1 MDIIKEIDNRLQLK
15 LAIPNSI
22 RKSWLGGSTKICLW
36 LFNKM
41 IDFKFPDKGELERI
55 GKNERLNLFRRYF
68 AASRYNRLLIQKNLI
83 QSAYDESSPS
93 EIVELGRLLNQDFFD
108 KVRIVKEC
116 SFLDE
121 FIDAAKEE
129 EHGLQ
134 KIIEA
139 YDKRIMNQSWS

>member
-1 MDIIKEIDNRLQLK
+1 
-15 LAIPNSI
+15 
-22 RKSWLGGSTKICLW
+22 
-36 LFNKM
+36 M

-55 GKNERLNLFRRYF
+55 GKKERLNLFRRYF

-83 QSAYDESSPS
+83 KSAYNESSTS
-93 EIVELGRLLNQDFFD
+93 EIIELERLHNQDFFD

-139 YDKRIMNQSWS
+139 YDKRIMNQSMS

>member
-1 MDIIKEIDNRLQLK
+1 
-15 LAIPNSI
+15 
-22 RKSWLGGSTKICLW
+22 
-36 LFNKM
+36 M

-55 GKNERLNLFRRYF
+55 GKKERLNLFRRYF

-83 QSAYDESSPS
+83 KSAYNESSTS
-93 EIVELGRLLNQDFFD
+93 EILELERLHNQDFFD

-139 YDKRIMNQSWS
+139 YDKRIMNQSMS

>member
-1 MDIIKEIDNRLQLK
+1 
-15 LAIPNSI
+15 
-22 RKSWLGGSTKICLW
+22 
-36 LFNKM
+36 M
-41 IDFKFPDKGELERI
+41 IDFKFPDKGKLERI
-55 GKNERLNLFRRYF
+55 GKKERLNLFRRYF
-68 AASRYNRLLIQKNLI
+68 AASRYNRLLIQKDLI
-83 QSAYDESSPS
+83 KSAYNESSPS
-93 EIVELGRLLNQDFFD
+93 EIIELERLHNQDFFD

-139 YDKRIMNQSWS
+139 YDKRIMNQSLS

>member
-1 MDIIKEIDNRLQLK
+1 
-15 LAIPNSI
+15 
-22 RKSWLGGSTKICLW
+22 
-36 LFNKM
+36 M
-41 IDFKFPDKGELERI
+41 IDFRFPDKGELERI
-55 GKNERLNLFRRYF
+55 GKSERLNLFRRYF

-83 QSAYDESSPS
+83 RSAYNESSPS
-93 EIVELGRLLNQDFFD
+93 EIIELGRLHNQDFFD

-134 KIIEA
+134 KVIEV
-139 YDKRIMNQSWS
+139 YDKRTVNQSLS

>member
-1 MDIIKEIDNRLQLK
+1 
-15 LAIPNSI
+15 
-22 RKSWLGGSTKICLW
+22 
-36 LFNKM
+36 M

-55 GKNERLNLFRRYF
+55 GKKERLDFFRRYF

-83 QSAYDESSPS
+83 RSAYNESSPS
-93 EIVELGRLLNQDFFD
+93 EIIELERLHNQDFFD

-139 YDKRIMNQSWS
+139 YDKRIVNQSLS